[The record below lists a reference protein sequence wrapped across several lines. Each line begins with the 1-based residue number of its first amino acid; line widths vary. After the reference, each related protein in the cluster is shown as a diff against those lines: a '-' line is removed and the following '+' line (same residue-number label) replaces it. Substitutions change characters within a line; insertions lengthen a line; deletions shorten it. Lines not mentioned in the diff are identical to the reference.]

1 MRCGRCRAVAVSS
14 SRRVVI
20 GQYTTSMCIQC
31 HTGHTPS
38 RPHPRASSSVVVVLA
53 STAIDDDATRRKV
66 FVPSNSSRARAP
78 IDVGMRAETS
88 DRLNDESIDDDA
100 VARAMRRFVRETC
113 ARTAESEV
121 RDPAT
126 GMNIFESALEGFRR
140 SCARA
145 LDVGV
150 DEMTRVLREAGTK
163 WEGKAREDEGKAR
176 ETTRALTRARRE
188 IERLNEKLG
197 REMIRRGADEEREGE
212 GVELARR
219 ETTLYREACRKY
231 RKRAEHYE
239 ALYRKMG
246 GKDVEGTTT
255 TTRVGRGG
263 RRGRDERREGTSG
276 GRRALDGV
284 DGDARRGGDDWR
296 FLETTTRTS
305 VEGGRNSRD
314 ARARAMLGRNV
325 RRPRDDGSMSRRGM
339 GLDASSDAR
348 TRETKASST
357 RMSCGGRRKRDGT
370 TTTTVVVAMMRA
382 RDGRPRRATASV
394 RTRVRIS
401 PPPRTRRRDDARR
414 GAALDR
420 IFLDS
425 KNAPAS
431 SPSRENGDNKVR
443 KNKCLSDNAPRS
455 PNAVF
460 DDAGNARRR
469 ATKYRDVVRK
479 KSERE
484 LLDAYVCPDCQTFYD
499 AMMPGKDR
507 STIKCTHAPPRENVI
522 ANSRHRGSGRR
533 NRRRRGFGISPLRPK
548 SERGWDSRGFETND
562 G

>member
-1 MRCGRCRAVAVSS
+1 
-14 SRRVVI
+14 
-20 GQYTTSMCIQC
+20 
-31 HTGHTPS
+31 
-38 RPHPRASSSVVVVLA
+38 
-53 STAIDDDATRRKV
+53 
-66 FVPSNSSRARAP
+66 
-78 IDVGMRAETS
+78 MRAETP
-88 DRLNDESIDDDA
+88 DARARLNDDDLS
-100 VARAMRRFVRETC
+100 RAMRRFVRETF
-113 ARTAESEV
+113 ARTSEDETS
-121 RDPAT
+121 DPGT
-126 GMNIFESALEGFRR
+126 WMNIFASVLEGFRR

-145 LDVGV
+145 LDVGG

-176 ETTRALTRARRE
+176 ETTRELTRARRE

-197 REMIRRGADEEREGE
+197 REMIRRGADEEGEGE

-263 RRGRDERREGTSG
+263 RRARDERREGTSG

-284 DGDARRGGDDWR
+284 DGDAATRRRRLEIFRDDDEDERRGREKFARRAREGDAWEKCEATARRRVD
-296 FLETTTRTS
+296 
-305 VEGGRNSRD
+305 VEARDGFRRVERREDARDEGVEYEDELWGATQKRRNDDDDGGGGGD
-314 ARARAMLGRNV
+314 ARARRTSAQGDSE
-325 RRPRDDGSMSRRGM
+325 RPHAREN
-339 GLDASSDAR
+339 LADAAN
-348 TRETKASST
+348 EA
-357 RMSCGGRRKRDGT
+357 
-370 TTTTVVVAMMRA
+370 
-382 RDGRPRRATASV
+382 PRRRAGEA
-394 RTRVRIS
+394 
-401 PPPRTRRRDDARR
+401 PP
-414 GAALDR
+414 LDR

-443 KNKCLSDNAPRS
+443 KNKRLSDNAPRS

-469 ATKYRDVVRK
+469 ATKYQDVVRK

-522 ANSRHRGSGRR
+522 ANSRHRAKWAPEPAPK
-533 NRRRRGFGISPLRPK
+533 GFWNLAFTPEK
-548 SERGWDSRGFETND
+548 
-562 G
+562 